1 MVITANAFQSILNDS
16 KRKLNKIWA
25 HKGNYF
31 YDRSIR
37 LWLENNDIE
46 LYPTHIEEK
55 SFIIEKFIKIL
66 RVKFKNIYQKMCILI
81 NYMI

>member
-16 KRKLNKIWA
+16 KRKLNKIQA

-31 YDRSIR
+31 YGRSIR

-66 RVKFKNIYQKMCILI
+66 RVKFKNIYQKM
-81 NYMI
+81 